1 MTAPTSPSMTLRP
14 VDVGAAPFSLDADD
28 RAWVEQTLSG
38 MTLEQKIGQL
48 LCLYM
53 RTDDVPFWWRQL
65 QADGIEPGGV
75 LMLPRTSAQAR
86 DDVSRLQALSPVPL
100 LVAANLESGAV
111 NFLTDAEAFANPM
124 QLAATG
130 DITAVELL
138 ARHCARIAYDVGIN
152 WAFAPVVDVAVN
164 PANPITNTRTFG
176 EDVQTV
182 ATFGSAYI
190 RALEQRSIVTSP
202 KHFPGDGVDGR
213 DQHLVTSSNDLDL
226 DAWQTTFGDVYRA
239 VIAAGA
245 RTIMVGHIRQPALS
259 RSLRPEIEPHEIM
272 PASLAPE
279 LLGDVLRDQLGFNG
293 LIVSDNSAMTGF
305 TSVMTRRQALPTAL
319 RAGIDMILGSLS
331 VLDDFEILLD
341 TARSGALS
349 IERLDD
355 AVRRTL
361 ATKASAGLHRPTTR
375 DPGELGSKEI
385 DIIARDDVARRSVTL
400 VKDTQRLIPL
410 DPATHSRAL
419 VFVVGD
425 EPTFYDPSGPFAPQ
439 FIEGLRARGLAVD
452 VLKVPSER
460 GDPAAAEQLH
470 ERYDVCLYF
479 VNLRFTGSSNGF
491 RIAWTPWQGHDAPRH
506 VASLPTAL
514 VSIADPYVLQD
525 VPMIRTA
532 INGYTPT
539 PSTVD
544 AALAV
549 LFGEQTAQGQSPID
563 PFVGHW
569 DAAL

>member
-1 MTAPTSPSMTLRP
+1 MTHRP
-14 VDVGAAPFSLDADD
+14 VDVGEAPFNLDVDD
-28 RAWVEQTLSG
+28 RFWVEQTLDG
-38 MTLEQKIGQL
+38 MTLEQKVGQL
-48 LCLYM
+48 LCLYL
-53 RTDDVPFWWRQL
+53 RTDDVPTWWGQL
-65 QADGIEPGGV
+65 QGYGIEPGGV
-75 LMLPRTSAQAR
+75 LMLPRTTDKAR
-86 DDVSRLQALSPVPL
+86 DDVSSLQVLSPIPL

-130 DITAVELL
+130 DVTAVELL
-138 ARHCARIAYDVGIN
+138 ATHCARIAYDVGIN

-176 EDVQTV
+176 EDVETV

-213 DQHLVTSSNDLDL
+213 DQHLVTSNNDLDV
-226 DAWQTTFGDVYRA
+226 DAWQATFGDVYRA

-259 RSLRPEIEPHEIM
+259 RSLRPGIEPHQLM

-293 LIVSDNSAMTGF
+293 LIVSDNTVMTGF
-305 TSVMTRRQALPTAL
+305 TSVMTRREALPTAL
-319 RAGIDMILGSLS
+319 NAGIDMLLGNLS
-331 VLDDFEILLD
+331 VVEDFEILLHA
-341 TARSGALS
+341 ARSGAVPA
-349 IERLDD
+349 ERLDD
-355 AVRRTL
+355 SVRRVL
-361 ATKASAGLHRPTTR
+361 ATKASAGLHRPATR
-375 DPGELGSKEI
+375 DPGHLGSSEV
-385 DIIARDDVARRSVTL
+385 DAVARDDVARRSVTL
-400 VKDTQRLIPL
+400 VKDTQELLPL
-410 DPATHSRAL
+410 NPAVHRRVL
-419 VFVVGD
+419 VFVLGD
-425 EPTFYDPSGPFAPQ
+425 EPTFYDPSGPFAPR
-439 FIEGLRARGLAVD
+439 FVEGLRERGLTVH
-452 VLKVPSER
+452 VVKVPSEH
-460 GDPAAAEQLH
+460 GDPAAAEHLN
-470 ERYDVCLYF
+470 ERYDLCLYF
-479 VNLRFTGSSNGF
+479 ANLRFTGNSNSL

-514 VSIADPYVLQD
+514 LSIADPYVLQD

-549 LFGEQTAQGQSPID
+549 LFGEQPAQGQSPVD